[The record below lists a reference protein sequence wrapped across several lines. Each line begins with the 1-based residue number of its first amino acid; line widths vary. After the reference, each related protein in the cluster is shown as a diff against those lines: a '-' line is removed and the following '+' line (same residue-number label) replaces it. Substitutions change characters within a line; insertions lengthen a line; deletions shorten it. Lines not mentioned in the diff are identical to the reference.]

1 MSFNDDQV
9 RKFEAKLKEAMAQRE
24 AYHTEVFRESLR
36 TVYGALVGPSS
47 YGPGVPVDT
56 GTLRA
61 NFGIGVGSLESA
73 TLGSADIERVTLE
86 DAVFLVNTMA
96 YAVPVEE
103 GRTRYGDV
111 MRRRTAEQQLKR
123 LPGTGEVTTFVDPVV
138 RRWPQ
143 IVEDVILRLPPPPP
157 IKP

>member
-1 MSFNDDQV
+1 MSFNDEQV
-9 RKFEAKLKEAMAQRE
+9 RKFEAALERALAQRE
-24 AYHTEVFRESLR
+24 QYHTEVFRESLR
-36 TVYGALVGPSS
+36 TVYGAMVGPSS

-56 GTLRA
+56 GALRA

-86 DAVFLVNTMA
+86 DPVFLVNSLE
-96 YAVPVEE
+96 YAMPVEE

-111 MRRRTAEQQLKR
+111 MRRRTADQQLKR
-123 LPGTGEVTTFVDPVV
+123 LPGTGDVTTFADPIV

-143 IVEDVILRLPPPPP
+143 IVEDVVQRLGPLSP
-157 IKP
+157 